1 MANAA
6 AWTRTRLMKL
16 GRVGQDLDDRVQL
29 GRVLDN
35 HLEPLEADELALR
48 QWDGWLIVIEGIYPA
63 EQGIVTEEDEQYQKG
78 DGQEEKVDAVFLP
91 AAYVPWR
98 LVLRR
103 RVAFNECRQLTYCPS
118 VFSHKPAPLHYQPAP
133 HISTTSRHR
142 ADYSCLI
149 YTFVNRLV
157 RRFDKAVKPQP
168 AAKHVTT

>member
-1 MANAA
+1 MANAT

-35 HLEPLEADELALR
+35 HLEPLEADEFALR

-91 AAYVPWR
+91 AAYVP
-98 LVLRR
+98 
-103 RVAFNECRQLTYCPS
+103 
-118 VFSHKPAPLHYQPAP
+118 
-133 HISTTSRHR
+133 
-142 ADYSCLI
+142 
-149 YTFVNRLV
+149 
-157 RRFDKAVKPQP
+157 
-168 AAKHVTT
+168 